1 MTLAIM
7 QPYFMPYLGYFQ
19 AIAAV
24 DKYILYD
31 NLTYI
36 LSGWI
41 NKNRIRQ
48 RNNPPSWIIVP
59 LKQKSSYTLI
69 ADTQIDNSKPWKKK
83 ILTSIRLAYAKADY
97 FEEVMPLLEDIFAAD
112 YDTISELN
120 CQSIIKIC
128 KFLDLKTEVVA
139 DREPYLDI
147 EKGLKLVE
155 DGDYSAFP
163 YMTQTHPI
171 KKVARPI
178 AICKLE
184 GSDHFVNAIGGTEL
198 YSKEEFAQYGIKLNF
213 IQMHEIKYPQKCN
226 DGSYEPYMSIID
238 VLMHN
243 GKEKTKQLLTEYT
256 LV

>member
-1 MTLAIM
+1 
-7 QPYFMPYLGYFQ
+7 MPYLGYFQ

-36 LSGWI
+36 LNGWI

-59 LKQKSSYTLI
+59 IKQKSSYAKI
-69 ADTQIDNSKPWKKK
+69 ADTLIDNSKPWKKK
-83 ILTSIRLAYAKADY
+83 MLTAIRQAYSKADY
-97 FEEVMPLLEDIFAAD
+97 LNEIMPLMEEILAEE
-112 YDTISELN
+112 YETISELN
-120 CQSIIKIC
+120 CKSIIKIC
-128 KFLDLKTEVVA
+128 KFLELKTDVVA
-139 DREPYLDI
+139 DRNPYLEI

-178 AICKLE
+178 AICKME

-198 YSKEEFAQYGIKLNF
+198 YSKEEFAAYGIKLNF
-213 IQMHEIKYPQKCN
+213 IQMHEIRYPQKCS
-226 DGSYEPYMSIID
+226 DGSFEPYLSIID

-243 GKEKTKQLLTEYT
+243 GKEKTKQLLNEYT

>member
-1 MTLAIM
+1 MRIAIM

-31 NLTYI
+31 NLAYI
-36 LSGWI
+36 VNGWV

-48 RNNPPSWIIVP
+48 RNNPPSWLIVP
-59 LKQKSSYTLI
+59 IKQKSSYTLI

-83 ILTSIRLAYAKADY
+83 MLTSIRLAYAKAEY
-97 FEEVMPLLEDIFAAD
+97 LNEIMPLMEEILAD
-112 YDTISELN
+112 EYETISELN

-139 DREPYLDI
+139 DRNPYLEI
-147 EKGLKLVE
+147 EQGLKLVE
-155 DGDYSAFP
+155 NGDYSAFP
-163 YMTQTHPI
+163 YMNQTHPI
-171 KKVARPI
+171 KKVARVI
-178 AICKLE
+178 AICQYE
-184 GSDHFVNAIGGTEL
+184 GAHHFVNAIGGMEL
-198 YSKEEFAQYGIKLNF
+198 YSKEEFAQYGVKLNF
-213 IQMHEIKYPQKCN
+213 IQMHDIRYSQKCS
-226 DGSYEPYMSIID
+226 DGSFEPYLSIID

-243 GKEKTKQLLTEYT
+243 GKEKTKELLNQYT

>member
-1 MTLAIM
+1 
-7 QPYFMPYLGYFQ
+7 MPYLGYFQ

-31 NLTYI
+31 NLAYI
-36 LSGWI
+36 VNGWV

-59 LKQKSSYTLI
+59 IKQKSSYTLI

-83 ILTSIRLAYAKADY
+83 MLASIKLAYAKADY
-97 FEEVMPLLEDIFAAD
+97 KDEIMSLMEDIFAEN
-112 YDTISELN
+112 YETISDLN
-120 CQSIIKIC
+120 CKSIIKIC
-128 KFLDLKTEVVA
+128 KFLDIQTEIVA
-139 DREPYLDI
+139 DRNPYLEI

-163 YMTQTHPI
+163 YMNLTHPI
-171 KKVARPI
+171 KKVARVF
-178 AICKLE
+178 AISRYE
-184 GSDHFVNAIGGTEL
+184 GADHFVNAIGGTEL
-198 YSKEEFAQYGIKLNF
+198 YSKEEFARYGIKLDF
-213 IQMHEIKYPQKCN
+213 IQMHEIRYPQKCV
-226 DGSYEPYMSIID
+226 DDSFEPYLSIID

-243 GKEKTKQLLTEYT
+243 GKEKTKQLLNEYT

>member
-1 MTLAIM
+1 MTIAIM

-31 NLTYI
+31 NLAYI
-36 LSGWI
+36 VNGWV

-48 RNNPPSWIIVP
+48 RNNPPSWLIVP
-59 LKQKSSYTLI
+59 IKQKSSYTLI

-83 ILTSIRLAYAKADY
+83 MLLSIRQAYSKADY
-97 FEEVMPLLEDIFAAD
+97 KDEIMPLLEEIFAEE
-112 YDTISELN
+112 YETISELN
-120 CQSIIKIC
+120 CKSIIKIC
-128 KFLDLKTEVVA
+128 KFLELKTEVVA
-139 DREPYLDI
+139 DRNPYLEI
-147 EKGLKLVE
+147 EMGLKLVE

-163 YMTQTHPI
+163 YMNLTHPI

-178 AICKLE
+178 AICKME
-184 GSDHFVNAIGGTEL
+184 GANNFVNAIGGTEL
-198 YSKEEFAQYGIKLNF
+198 YSKEEFAQYGIKLDF
-213 IQMHEIKYPQKCN
+213 IQMHDITYSQKCV
-226 DGSYEPYMSIID
+226 DDSFEPYLSIID

-243 GKEKTKQLLTEYT
+243 GKEKTKQLLNEYT

>member
-31 NLTYI
+31 NLAYI
-36 LSGWI
+36 VNGWV

-48 RNNPPSWIIVP
+48 RNNPPSWLIVP
-59 LKQKSSYTLI
+59 IKQKSSYTLI

-83 ILTSIRLAYAKADY
+83 MLTSIRLAYAKADY
-97 FEEVMPLLEDIFAAD
+97 LNEIMPLIEDILTSE

-128 KFLDLKTEVVA
+128 KFLDLKTEVVT
-139 DREPYLDI
+139 DRTPYLKI
-147 EKGLKLVE
+147 EEGLKLIE
-155 DGDYSAFP
+155 GGDYSAFP
-163 YMTQTHPI
+163 YMNQTHPI
-171 KKVARPI
+171 KKAARPI

-184 GSDHFVNAIGGTEL
+184 GSNHFVNAIGGTEL
-198 YSKEEFAQYGIKLNF
+198 YSKDEFAVYGIKLDF
-213 IQMHEIKYPQKCN
+213 IQMHDIRYTQKCT
-226 DGSYEPYMSIID
+226 DGSFEPCLSIID